1 MLKLKLAR
9 QTISK
14 NLQLYLPFLLANA
27 VLVGIN
33 YIFFSMTTNKSLE
46 KQNYGAGL
54 IQLMNI
60 GLVFTLT
67 ITFFF
72 MIYINGM
79 VSRHRNHELGL
90 YSILGMTRS
99 DLGRMIFFIDAIM
112 FAASSVL
119 GLMFGATFIK
129 FVGLGLKK
137 MLDMGYLNIPMFSP
151 VAAIICV
158 GYFAAVYFILL
169 LGDLWRL
176 RSVNPLDLW
185 KATNKREKEPRGSW
199 IFGIAGIVTLGA
211 GYVIAV
217 RINASINAV
226 NSFMLAVILVV
237 IGTYLVF
244 IAFSIIF
251 LKMLRKNKNFY
262 YKRNHFISVSGML
275 YRMKQ
280 NGASLASIC
289 LLLTTALVAI
299 VMTGT
304 LRLSQEA
311 TIKLYNPYDVVMTK
325 ETPIS
330 HADKMTIQS
339 KAKDHHVTVGKYVN
353 MTMTQPI
360 YGNFSGSTYSVSKA
374 FDKSAANQLFA
385 VPVADY
391 NRIQKQ
397 NVHLAKDEILMY
409 SSKGGYDKKRLT
421 IKGKTYKVRHLDGF
435 DFYFDY
441 QRTVF
446 KPIFVFAKN
455 KQVCEQISGKW
466 LYAMG
471 YDISGKKSDLKKY
484 TAGLENKFTT
494 VVKKKNSQD
503 PYPYMDSFSDRPSV
517 SEIFNHLFGGLLF
530 IGIFVSIVMLIATV
544 VVMYYKQV
552 SEGYADRDRF
562 KTMQQVGLSREET
575 KSAINSQVLTVF
587 MLPIIGAAVNVGF
600 AIPAIQ
606 KVLVLLSMYD
616 NLLLIKF
623 GIVSVAVTFLGY
635 VAVYK
640 LTANVYENIVNR

>member
-1 MLKLKLAR
+1 MLKLKLSR
-9 QTISK
+9 QIISK

-46 KQNYGAGL
+46 KQNYGSVL

-60 GLVFTLT
+60 GLVFTLA

-72 MIYINGM
+72 MIYINGI
-79 VSRHRNHELGL
+79 VSRRRNHELGL

-99 DLGRMIFFIDAIM
+99 DLGKMIFFIDAIM

-119 GLMFGATFIK
+119 GLVFGATFVK
-129 FVGLGLKK
+129 FVGLGLKQL
-137 MLDMGYLNIPMFSP
+137 LDMERLNVPMFSS
-151 VAAIICV
+151 VAAIICI

-185 KATNKREKEPRGSW
+185 KATNEREKEPRGSW
-199 IFGIAGIVTLGA
+199 IFGIAGVVALCT
-211 GYVIAV
+211 GYALAV
-217 RINASINAV
+217 RMKVSMDAV
-226 NSFMLAVILVV
+226 TSFMLAVVLVV

-262 YKRNHFISVSGML
+262 YKLNHFISVSGMI

-311 TIKLYNPYDVVMTK
+311 TLKLYNPYDVVMTK
-325 ETPIS
+325 KTPIS
-330 HADKMTIQS
+330 HSDKMIIQS
-339 KAKDHHVTVGKYVN
+339 KAKDNHVTVGKYVN
-353 MTMTQPI
+353 MMMTEPI
-360 YGNFSGSTYSVSKA
+360 YGNFSGSAYSVSKTV
-374 FDKSAANQLFA
+374 DMSTENQLFA

-409 SSKGGYDKKRLT
+409 SSKGGYDKNRLT
-421 IKGKTYKVRHLDGF
+421 IKGKTYKVRHIDSF

-441 QRTVF
+441 QRTIF
-446 KPIFVFAKN
+446 KPIFVFAKD
-455 KQVCEQISGKW
+455 KTVCEQISGKW

-484 TAGLENKFTT
+484 TAGLENKFMT
-494 VVKKKNSQD
+494 VVKKSQGT
-503 PYPYMDSFSDRPSV
+503 YMDSFADRPTI
-517 SEIFNHLFGGLLF
+517 SEISNQMYGGLLF

-616 NLLLIKF
+616 KLLIVKF
-623 GIVSVAVTFLGY
+623 GILSLAVTFLGY

-640 LTANVYENIVNR
+640 LTTNVYENIVNR

>member
-9 QTISK
+9 QTIGK

-46 KQNYGAGL
+46 KQNYGSGL

-60 GLVFTLT
+60 GLVFTLA

-72 MIYINGM
+72 MIYINGI
-79 VSRHRNHELGL
+79 VSRRRNHELGL

-99 DLGRMIFFIDAIM
+99 DLGKMIFFIDAIM
-112 FAASSVL
+112 FVASSVL
-119 GLMFGATFIK
+119 GLVFGATFVK

-137 MLDMGYLNIPMFSP
+137 LLDMGRFDIPVFSS
-151 VAAIICV
+151 VAAIICI

-185 KATNKREKEPRGSW
+185 KAANKREKEPRGSW
-199 IFGIAGIVTLGA
+199 IFGIVGVIALGS
-211 GYVIAV
+211 GYAIAV
-217 RINASINAV
+217 RMKASMDAV
-226 NSFMLAVILVV
+226 TSFMLAVILVV

-262 YKRNHFISVSGML
+262 YKRNHFISVSGMI

-299 VMTGT
+299 VTTGT

-311 TIKLYNPYDVVMTK
+311 TVRLYNPYDVVMTK
-325 ETPIS
+325 KTPIS

-339 KAKDHHVTVGKYVN
+339 KARDNHVTVGKYVN
-353 MTMTQPI
+353 MTMTGPI
-360 YGNFSGSTYSVSKA
+360 YGNFSGSAYSVSKTV
-374 FDKSAANQLFA
+374 DMSTENQLFA

-397 NVHLAKDEILMY
+397 NVHLAKDEILMC
-409 SSKGGYDKKRLT
+409 SSKGGYDKNRLT
-421 IKGKTYKVRHLDGF
+421 IKGKTYKVRHIDSF

-441 QRTVF
+441 QRTIF
-446 KPIFVFAKN
+446 KPIFVFAKD
-455 KQVCEQISGKW
+455 KTVCEQISGKW

-471 YDISGKKSDLKKY
+471 YDISGKKSDLKRY
-484 TAGLENKFTT
+484 AAGLGDKFTA
-494 VVKKKNSQD
+494 VVKKNSQE
-503 PYPYMDSFSDRPSV
+503 PYMDSFTDRPSV
-517 SEIFNHLFGGLLF
+517 SDLFNQLFGGLLF

-606 KVLVLLSMYD
+606 KMLVFLSMYD
-616 NLLLIKF
+616 KLLLVKF
-623 GIVSVAVTFLGY
+623 GIVSLAVTFLGY

-640 LTANVYENIVNR
+640 LTTNVYESIVNR

>member
-1 MLKLKLAR
+1 MLKLKLSR
-9 QTISK
+9 QIISK

-46 KQNYGAGL
+46 KQNYGSVL

-60 GLVFTLT
+60 GLVFTLA

-72 MIYINGM
+72 MIYINGI
-79 VSRHRNHELGL
+79 VSRRRNHELGL

-99 DLGRMIFFIDAIM
+99 DLGKMIFFIDAIM

-119 GLMFGATFIK
+119 GLVFGATFVK
-129 FVGLGLKK
+129 FVGLGLKQL
-137 MLDMGYLNIPMFSP
+137 LDMERLNVPMFSS
-151 VAAIICV
+151 VAAIICI

-185 KATNKREKEPRGSW
+185 KATNEREKEPRGSW
-199 IFGIAGIVTLGA
+199 IFGIAGVVALCT
-211 GYVIAV
+211 GYALAV
-217 RINASINAV
+217 RMKVSMDAV
-226 NSFMLAVILVV
+226 TSFMLAVVLVV

-262 YKRNHFISVSGML
+262 YKRNHFISVSGMI

-311 TIKLYNPYDVVMTK
+311 TLKLYNPYDVVMTK
-325 ETPIS
+325 KTPIS
-330 HADKMTIQS
+330 HSDKMMIQS
-339 KAKDHHVTVGKYVN
+339 KAKDNHVTVGKYVN
-353 MTMTQPI
+353 MMMTEPI
-360 YGNFSGSTYSVSKA
+360 YGNFSGSTYSVSKTV
-374 FDKSAANQLFA
+374 DMSTENQLFA

-409 SSKGGYDKKRLT
+409 SSKGGYDKNRLT
-421 IKGKTYKVRHLDGF
+421 IKGKTYKVRHIDSF

-441 QRTVF
+441 QRTIF
-446 KPIFVFAKN
+446 KPIFVFAKD
-455 KQVCEQISGKW
+455 KTVCEQISGKW

-484 TAGLENKFTT
+484 TAGLENKFMT
-494 VVKKKNSQD
+494 VVKKKNSQGT
-503 PYPYMDSFSDRPSV
+503 YMDSFADRPTI
-517 SEIFNHLFGGLLF
+517 SEISNQMYGGLLF

-606 KVLVLLSMYD
+606 KMLVLLAMYD
-616 NLLLIKF
+616 KLLIVKF
-623 GIVSVAVTFLGY
+623 GIVSLAVTFLGY

-640 LTANVYENIVNR
+640 LTTNVYENIVNR

>member
-1 MLKLKLAR
+1 MLKLKLSR

-46 KQNYGAGL
+46 KQNYGSVL

-60 GLVFTLT
+60 GLVFTLA

-72 MIYINGM
+72 MIYINGI
-79 VSRHRNHELGL
+79 VSRRRNHELGL

-99 DLGRMIFFIDAIM
+99 DLGKMIFFIDAIM
-112 FAASSVL
+112 FVASSVL
-119 GLMFGATFIK
+119 GLVFGATFVK

-137 MLDMGYLNIPMFSP
+137 LLDMGRFDIPVFSS

-185 KATNKREKEPRGSW
+185 KAANKREKEPRGSW
-199 IFGIAGIVTLGA
+199 IFGIVGVIALGS
-211 GYVIAV
+211 GYAIAV
-217 RINASINAV
+217 RMKASMDAV
-226 NSFMLAVILVV
+226 TSFMLAVILVV

-262 YKRNHFISVSGML
+262 YKRNHFISVSGMI

-299 VMTGT
+299 VTTGT

-311 TIKLYNPYDVVMTK
+311 TVRLYNPYDVVMTK
-325 ETPIS
+325 KTPIS

-339 KAKDHHVTVGKYVN
+339 KAKDNHVTVGKYVN
-353 MTMTQPI
+353 MTMTGPI
-360 YGNFSGSTYSVSKA
+360 YGNFSGSAYSVSKTV
-374 FDKSAANQLFA
+374 DMSTENQLFA

-397 NVHLAKDEILMY
+397 NVHLAKDEILMC
-409 SSKGGYDKKRLT
+409 SSKGGYDKNHLT
-421 IKGKTYKVRHLDGF
+421 IKGKTYKVRHIDSF

-441 QRTVF
+441 QRTIF
-446 KPIFVFAKN
+446 KPIFVFAKDR
-455 KQVCEQISGKW
+455 KVCEQISGKW

-471 YDISGKKSDLKKY
+471 YDISGKKSDLKRY
-484 TAGLENKFTT
+484 AAGLGDKFTT
-494 VVKKKNSQD
+494 VVKKNSQE
-503 PYPYMDSFSDRPSV
+503 PYMDSFTDRPSV
-517 SEIFNHLFGGLLF
+517 SDLFNQLFGGLLF

-606 KVLVLLSMYD
+606 KMLVLLSMYD
-616 NLLLIKF
+616 KLLLIKF
-623 GIVSVAVTFLGY
+623 GIVSLAVTFLGY

-640 LTANVYENIVNR
+640 LTTNVYENIVNR

>member
-1 MLKLKLAR
+1 MLKLKLSR

-46 KQNYGAGL
+46 KQNYGSVL

-60 GLVFTLT
+60 GLVFTLA

-72 MIYINGM
+72 MIYINGI
-79 VSRHRNHELGL
+79 VSRRRNHELGL

-99 DLGRMIFFIDAIM
+99 DLGKMIFFIDAIM
-112 FAASSVL
+112 FVASSVL
-119 GLMFGATFIK
+119 GLVFGATFVK

-137 MLDMGYLNIPMFSP
+137 LLDMGRFDIPVFSS

-185 KATNKREKEPRGSW
+185 KAANKREKEPRGSW
-199 IFGIAGIVTLGA
+199 IFGIVGVIALGS
-211 GYVIAV
+211 GYAIAV
-217 RINASINAV
+217 RMKASMDAV
-226 NSFMLAVILVV
+226 TSFMLAVILVV

-262 YKRNHFISVSGML
+262 YKRNHFISVSGMIH
-275 YRMKQ
+275 RMKQ

-299 VMTGT
+299 VTTGT

-311 TIKLYNPYDVVMTK
+311 TVRLYNPYDVVMTK
-325 ETPIS
+325 KTPIS

-339 KAKDHHVTVGKYVN
+339 KAKDNHVTVGKYVN
-353 MTMTQPI
+353 MTMTEPI
-360 YGNFSGSTYSVSKA
+360 YGNFSGSAYSVSKTV
-374 FDKSAANQLFA
+374 DMSTENQLFA

-409 SSKGGYDKKRLT
+409 SSKGGYDKNRLT
-421 IKGKTYKVRHLDGF
+421 IKGKTYKVRHIDSF

-441 QRTVF
+441 EWTIF
-446 KPIFVFAKN
+446 KPIFVFAKD
-455 KQVCEQISGKW
+455 KTVCEQISGKW

-471 YDISGKKSDLKKY
+471 YDISGKKSDLKRY
-484 TAGLENKFTT
+484 AAGLGDKFTA
-494 VVKKKNSQD
+494 VVNKNSQE
-503 PYPYMDSFSDRPSV
+503 PYMDSFTDRPSV
-517 SEIFNHLFGGLLF
+517 SDLFNQLFGGLLF
-530 IGIFVSIVMLIATV
+530 IGIFVSIVMLIATI

-606 KVLVLLSMYD
+606 KMLVLLSMYD
-616 NLLLIKF
+616 KLLLVKF
-623 GIVSVAVTFLGY
+623 GIVSLAVTFLGY

-640 LTANVYENIVNR
+640 LTTNVYESIVNR

>member
-1 MLKLKLAR
+1 MLKLKLSR

-46 KQNYGAGL
+46 KQNYGSVL

-60 GLVFTLT
+60 GLVFTLA

-72 MIYINGM
+72 MIYINGI
-79 VSRHRNHELGL
+79 VSRRRNHELGL

-99 DLGRMIFFIDAIM
+99 DLGKMIFFIDAIM
-112 FAASSVL
+112 FVASSVL
-119 GLMFGATFIK
+119 GLVFGATFVK
-129 FVGLGLKK
+129 FVGLGLKQL
-137 MLDMGYLNIPMFSP
+137 LDMERLNVPMFSS
-151 VAAIICV
+151 VAAVICI

-185 KATNKREKEPRGSW
+185 KATNEREKEPRGSW
-199 IFGIAGIVTLGA
+199 IFGIAGFVALCT
-211 GYVIAV
+211 GYALAV
-217 RINASINAV
+217 RMKVSMDAV
-226 NSFMLAVILVV
+226 TSFMLAVVLVV

-262 YKRNHFISVSGML
+262 YKRNHFISVSGMI

-299 VMTGT
+299 VTTGT

-311 TIKLYNPYDVVMTK
+311 TVRLYNPYDVVMTK
-325 ETPIS
+325 KTPIS

-339 KAKDHHVTVGKYVN
+339 KAKDNHVTVGKYVN
-353 MTMTQPI
+353 MTMTEPI
-360 YGNFSGSTYSVSKA
+360 YGNFSGSAYSVSKTV
-374 FDKSAANQLFA
+374 DMSTENQLFA

-397 NVHLAKDEILMY
+397 NVHLAKDEILMC
-409 SSKGGYDKKRLT
+409 SSKGGYDKNRLT
-421 IKGKTYKVRHLDGF
+421 IKGKTYKVRHIDSF

-441 QRTVF
+441 QRTIF
-446 KPIFVFAKN
+446 KPIFVFAKDR
-455 KQVCEQISGKW
+455 KVCEQISGKW

-471 YDISGKKSDLKKY
+471 YDIFGKKSDLKRY
-484 TAGLENKFTT
+484 AAGLGDKFTA
-494 VVKKKNSQD
+494 VVKKNSQE
-503 PYPYMDSFSDRPSV
+503 PYMDSFTDRPSV
-517 SEIFNHLFGGLLF
+517 SDLFNQLFGGLLF
-530 IGIFVSIVMLIATV
+530 IGIFVSIIMLIATV

-600 AIPAIQ
+600 AIPAIR
-606 KVLVLLSMYD
+606 KMLVLLSMYD
-616 NLLLIKF
+616 KLLLVKF
-623 GIVSVAVTFLGY
+623 GIVSLAVTFLGY

-640 LTANVYENIVNR
+640 LTTNVYENIVNR

>member
-1 MLKLKLAR
+1 MLKLKLSR

-14 NLQLYLPFLLANA
+14 NLYLYLPFLLANA

-46 KQNYGAGL
+46 KQNYGSVL

-60 GLVFTLT
+60 GLVFTLA

-72 MIYINGM
+72 MIYINGI
-79 VSRHRNHELGL
+79 VSRRRNHELGL

-99 DLGRMIFFIDAIM
+99 DLGKMIFFIDAIM
-112 FAASSVL
+112 FVASSVL
-119 GLMFGATFIK
+119 GLVFGATFVK

-137 MLDMGYLNIPMFSP
+137 LLDMGRFDIPVFSS

-185 KATNKREKEPRGSW
+185 KAANKREKEPRGSW
-199 IFGIAGIVTLGA
+199 IFGIVGVIALGS
-211 GYVIAV
+211 GYAIAV
-217 RINASINAV
+217 RMKASMDAV
-226 NSFMLAVILVV
+226 TSFMLAVILVV

-262 YKRNHFISVSGML
+262 YKRNHFISVSGMI

-299 VMTGT
+299 VTTGT

-311 TIKLYNPYDVVMTK
+311 TVRLYNPYDVVMTK
-325 ETPIS
+325 KTPIS

-339 KAKDHHVTVGKYVN
+339 KAKDNHVTVGKYVN
-353 MTMTQPI
+353 MTMTGPI
-360 YGNFSGSTYSVSKA
+360 YGNFSGSAYSVSKTV
-374 FDKSAANQLFA
+374 DMSTENQLFA

-397 NVHLAKDEILMY
+397 NVHLAKDEILMC
-409 SSKGGYDKKRLT
+409 SSKGGYDKNRLT
-421 IKGKTYKVRHLDGF
+421 IKGKTYKVRHIDSF
-435 DFYFDY
+435 DFYFNY
-441 QRTVF
+441 QRTIF
-446 KPIFVFAKN
+446 KPIFVFAKDR
-455 KQVCEQISGKW
+455 KVCEQISGKW

-471 YDISGKKSDLKKY
+471 YDISGKKSDLKRY
-484 TAGLENKFTT
+484 AAGLGDKFTA
-494 VVKKKNSQD
+494 VVKKNSQE
-503 PYPYMDSFSDRPSV
+503 PYMDSFTDRPSV
-517 SEIFNHLFGGLLF
+517 SDLFNQLFGGLLF

-606 KVLVLLSMYD
+606 KMLVFLSMYD
-616 NLLLIKF
+616 KLLLVKF
-623 GIVSVAVTFLGY
+623 GIVSLAVTFLGY

-640 LTANVYENIVNR
+640 LTTNVYESIVNR

>member
-1 MLKLKLAR
+1 M
-9 QTISK
+9 
-14 NLQLYLPFLLANA
+14 PFLLANA

-46 KQNYGAGL
+46 KQNYGSVL

-60 GLVFTLT
+60 GLVFTLA

-72 MIYINGM
+72 MIYINGI
-79 VSRHRNHELGL
+79 VSRRRNHELGL

-99 DLGRMIFFIDAIM
+99 DLGKMIFFIDAIM
-112 FAASSVL
+112 FVASSVL
-119 GLMFGATFIK
+119 GLVFGATFVK

-137 MLDMGYLNIPMFSP
+137 LLDMGRFDIPVFSS

-185 KATNKREKEPRGSW
+185 KAANKREKEPRGSW
-199 IFGIAGIVTLGA
+199 IFGIVGVIALGS
-211 GYVIAV
+211 GYAIAV
-217 RINASINAV
+217 RMKASMDAV
-226 NSFMLAVILVV
+226 TSFMLAVILVV

-262 YKRNHFISVSGML
+262 YKRNHFISVSGMI

-299 VMTGT
+299 VTTGT

-311 TIKLYNPYDVVMTK
+311 TVRLYNPYDVVMTK
-325 ETPIS
+325 KTPIS

-339 KAKDHHVTVGKYVN
+339 KAKDNHVTVGKYVN
-353 MTMTQPI
+353 MTMTEPI
-360 YGNFSGSTYSVSKA
+360 YGNFSGSAYSVSKTV
-374 FDKSAANQLFA
+374 DMSTENQLFA

-409 SSKGGYDKKRLT
+409 SSKGGYDKNRLT
-421 IKGKTYKVRHLDGF
+421 IKGKTYKVRHIDSF

-441 QRTVF
+441 ERTIF
-446 KPIFVFAKN
+446 KPIFVFAKD
-455 KQVCEQISGKW
+455 KTVCEQISGKW

-471 YDISGKKSDLKKY
+471 YDISGKKSDLKRY
-484 TAGLENKFTT
+484 AAGLGDKFTA
-494 VVKKKNSQD
+494 VVNKNSQE
-503 PYPYMDSFSDRPSV
+503 PYMDSFTDRPSV
-517 SEIFNHLFGGLLF
+517 SDLFNQLFGGLLF

-606 KVLVLLSMYD
+606 KMLVLLSMYD
-616 NLLLIKF
+616 KLLLVKF
-623 GIVSVAVTFLGY
+623 GIVSLAVTFLGY

-640 LTANVYENIVNR
+640 LTTNVYESIVNR

>member
-1 MLKLKLAR
+1 MLKLKLSR
-9 QTISK
+9 QIISK

-46 KQNYGAGL
+46 KQNYGSVL

-60 GLVFTLT
+60 GLVFTLA

-72 MIYINGM
+72 MIYINGI
-79 VSRHRNHELGL
+79 VSRRRNHELGL

-99 DLGRMIFFIDAIM
+99 DLGKMIFFIDAIM

-119 GLMFGATFIK
+119 GLVFGATFVK

-137 MLDMGYLNIPMFSP
+137 LLDMGRFDIPVFSS

-185 KATNKREKEPRGSW
+185 KAANKREKEPRGSW
-199 IFGIAGIVTLGA
+199 IFGIAGVVALCT
-211 GYVIAV
+211 GYALAV
-217 RINASINAV
+217 RMKVSMDAV
-226 NSFMLAVILVV
+226 TSFMLAVVLVV

-262 YKRNHFISVSGML
+262 YKRNHFISVSGMI

-299 VMTGT
+299 VTTGT

-311 TIKLYNPYDVVMTK
+311 TLKLYNPYDVVMTK
-325 ETPIS
+325 KTPIS
-330 HADKMTIQS
+330 HSDKMMIQS
-339 KAKDHHVTVGKYVN
+339 KAKDNHVTVGKYVN
-353 MTMTQPI
+353 MMMTEPI
-360 YGNFSGSTYSVSKA
+360 YGNFSGSTYSVSKTV
-374 FDKSAANQLFA
+374 DMSTENQLFA

-409 SSKGGYDKKRLT
+409 SSKGGYDKNRLT
-421 IKGKTYKVRHLDGF
+421 IKGKTYKVRHIDSF

-441 QRTVF
+441 QRTIF
-446 KPIFVFAKN
+446 KPIFVFAKD
-455 KQVCEQISGKW
+455 KTVCEQISGKW

-484 TAGLENKFTT
+484 TAGLENKFMT
-494 VVKKKNSQD
+494 VVKKKNSQGT
-503 PYPYMDSFSDRPSV
+503 YMDSFADRPTI
-517 SEIFNHLFGGLLF
+517 SEISNQMYGGLLF

-616 NLLLIKF
+616 KLLIVKF
-623 GIVSVAVTFLGY
+623 GIISLAVTFLGY

-640 LTANVYENIVNR
+640 LTTNVYENIVNR

>member
-46 KQNYGAGL
+46 KQNYGSGL

-60 GLVFTLT
+60 GLVFTLA

-72 MIYINGM
+72 MIYINGI
-79 VSRHRNHELGL
+79 VSRRRNHELGL

-99 DLGRMIFFIDAIM
+99 DLGKMIFFIDAIM
-112 FAASSVL
+112 FVASSVL
-119 GLMFGATFIK
+119 GLVFGATFVK

-137 MLDMGYLNIPMFSP
+137 LLDMGRFDIPVFSS

-185 KATNKREKEPRGSW
+185 KAANKREKEPRGSW
-199 IFGIAGIVTLGA
+199 IFGIVGVIALGS
-211 GYVIAV
+211 GYAIAV
-217 RINASINAV
+217 RMKASMDAV
-226 NSFMLAVILVV
+226 TSFMLAVILVV

-262 YKRNHFISVSGML
+262 YKRNHFISVSGMI

-299 VMTGT
+299 VTTGT

-311 TIKLYNPYDVVMTK
+311 TVRLYNPYDVVMTK
-325 ETPIS
+325 KTPIS

-339 KAKDHHVTVGKYVN
+339 KARDNHVTVGKYVN
-353 MTMTQPI
+353 MTMTGPI
-360 YGNFSGSTYSVSKA
+360 YGNFSGSAYSVSKTV
-374 FDKSAANQLFA
+374 DMSIENQLFA

-397 NVHLAKDEILMY
+397 NVHLAKDEILMC
-409 SSKGGYDKKRLT
+409 SSKGGYDKNRLT
-421 IKGKTYKVRHLDGF
+421 IKGKTYKVRHIDSF

-441 QRTVF
+441 ERTIF
-446 KPIFVFAKN
+446 KPIFVFAKD
-455 KQVCEQISGKW
+455 KTVCEQISGKW

-471 YDISGKKSDLKKY
+471 YDISGKKSDLKRY
-484 TAGLENKFTT
+484 AAGLGDKFTA
-494 VVKKKNSQD
+494 VVKKNSQE
-503 PYPYMDSFSDRPSV
+503 PYMDSFTDRPSV
-517 SEIFNHLFGGLLF
+517 SDLFNQLFGGLLF

-552 SEGYADRDRF
+552 SEGYADRERF

-606 KVLVLLSMYD
+606 KMLVFLSMYD
-616 NLLLIKF
+616 KFLLVKF

-640 LTANVYENIVNR
+640 LTTNVYESIVNR

>member
-1 MLKLKLAR
+1 MLKLKLSR

-46 KQNYGAGL
+46 KQNYGSVL

-60 GLVFTLT
+60 GFVFTLA

-72 MIYINGM
+72 MIYINSI
-79 VSRHRNHELGL
+79 VSRRRNHELGL

-99 DLGRMIFFIDAIM
+99 DLGKMIFFIDAIM

-119 GLMFGATFIK
+119 GLVFGATFVK
-129 FVGLGLKK
+129 FVGLGLKQL
-137 MLDMGYLNIPMFSP
+137 LDMERFDIPVFSS

-185 KATNKREKEPRGSW
+185 KAANKREKEPRGSW
-199 IFGIAGIVTLGA
+199 IFGIVGVIALGS
-211 GYVIAV
+211 GYAIAV
-217 RINASINAV
+217 RMKASMDAV
-226 NSFMLAVILVV
+226 TSFMLAVILVV

-262 YKRNHFISVSGML
+262 YKRNHFISVSGMI

-299 VMTGT
+299 VTTGT

-311 TIKLYNPYDVVMTK
+311 TVRLYNPYDVVMTK
-325 ETPIS
+325 KTPIS

-339 KAKDHHVTVGKYVN
+339 KAKDNHVTVGKYVN
-353 MTMTQPI
+353 MMMTGPI
-360 YGNFSGSTYSVSKA
+360 YGNFSGSAYSVSKTV
-374 FDKSAANQLFA
+374 DMSTENQLFA

-397 NVHLAKDEILMY
+397 NVHLAKDEILMC
-409 SSKGGYDKKRLT
+409 SSKGGYDKNRLT
-421 IKGKTYKVRHLDGF
+421 IKGKTYKVRHIDSF

-441 QRTVF
+441 QRTIF
-446 KPIFVFAKN
+446 KPIFVFAKDR
-455 KQVCEQISGKW
+455 KVCEQISGKW

-471 YDISGKKSDLKKY
+471 YDISGKKSDLKSY
-484 TAGLENKFTT
+484 AAGLGDKFTA
-494 VVKKKNSQD
+494 VVKKNSQE
-503 PYPYMDSFSDRPSV
+503 PYMDSFTDRPSV
-517 SEIFNHLFGGLLF
+517 SDLFNQLFGGLLF

-606 KVLVLLSMYD
+606 KMLVLLSMYD
-616 NLLLIKF
+616 KLLLVKF
-623 GIVSVAVTFLGY
+623 GIVSLAVTFLGY

-640 LTANVYENIVNR
+640 LTTNVYENIVNR

>member
-9 QTISK
+9 QTIGK

-46 KQNYGAGL
+46 KQNYGSSL

-60 GLVFTLT
+60 GLVFTLA

-72 MIYINGM
+72 MIYINGI
-79 VSRHRNHELGL
+79 VSRRRNHELGL

-99 DLGRMIFFIDAIM
+99 DLGKMIFFIDAIM
-112 FAASSVL
+112 FVASSVL
-119 GLMFGATFIK
+119 GLVFGATFVK

-137 MLDMGYLNIPMFSP
+137 LLDMGRFDIPVFSS

-185 KATNKREKEPRGSW
+185 KAANKREKEPRGSW
-199 IFGIAGIVTLGA
+199 IFGIVGVIALGS
-211 GYVIAV
+211 GYAIAV
-217 RINASINAV
+217 RMKASMDAV
-226 NSFMLAVILVV
+226 TSFMLAVILVV

-262 YKRNHFISVSGML
+262 YKRNHFISVSGMI

-299 VMTGT
+299 VTTGT

-311 TIKLYNPYDVVMTK
+311 TVRLYNPYDVVMTK
-325 ETPIS
+325 KTPIS

-339 KAKDHHVTVGKYVN
+339 KAKDNHVTVGKYVN
-353 MTMTQPI
+353 MTMTEPI
-360 YGNFSGSTYSVSKA
+360 YGNFSGSAYSVSKTV
-374 FDKSAANQLFA
+374 DMSTENQLFA

-397 NVHLAKDEILMY
+397 NVHLAKDEILMC
-409 SSKGGYDKKRLT
+409 SSKGGYDKNRLT
-421 IKGKTYKVRHLDGF
+421 IKGKTYKVRHIDSF

-441 QRTVF
+441 QRTIF
-446 KPIFVFAKN
+446 KPIFVFAKD
-455 KQVCEQISGKW
+455 KTVCEQISGKW

-471 YDISGKKSDLKKY
+471 YDISGKKSDLKRY
-484 TAGLENKFTT
+484 AAGLGDKFTA
-494 VVKKKNSQD
+494 VVKKNSQE
-503 PYPYMDSFSDRPSV
+503 PYMDSFTDRPSV
-517 SEIFNHLFGGLLF
+517 SDLFNQLFGGLLF

-552 SEGYADRDRF
+552 SEGYADRERF

-606 KVLVLLSMYD
+606 KMLVLLSMYD
-616 NLLLIKF
+616 KLLLVKF
-623 GIVSVAVTFLGY
+623 GIVSLAVTFLGY

-640 LTANVYENIVNR
+640 LTTNVYENIVNR

>member
-1 MLKLKLAR
+1 MLKLKLSR
-9 QTISK
+9 QIISK

-46 KQNYGAGL
+46 KQNYGSVL

-60 GLVFTLT
+60 GLVFTLA

-72 MIYINGM
+72 MIYINGI
-79 VSRHRNHELGL
+79 VSRRRNHELGL

-99 DLGRMIFFIDAIM
+99 DLGKMIFFIDAIM

-119 GLMFGATFIK
+119 GLVFGATFVK
-129 FVGLGLKK
+129 FVGLGLKQL
-137 MLDMGYLNIPMFSP
+137 LDMERLNVPMFSS
-151 VAAIICV
+151 VAAVICI

-185 KATNKREKEPRGSW
+185 KATNEREKEPRGSW
-199 IFGIAGIVTLGA
+199 IFGIAGVVALCT
-211 GYVIAV
+211 GYALAV
-217 RINASINAV
+217 RMKVSMDAV
-226 NSFMLAVILVV
+226 TSFMLAVVLVV

-262 YKRNHFISVSGML
+262 YKRNHFISVSGMI

-311 TIKLYNPYDVVMTK
+311 TLKLYNPYDVVMTK
-325 ETPIS
+325 KTPIS
-330 HADKMTIQS
+330 HSDKMMIQS
-339 KAKDHHVTVGKYVN
+339 KAKDNHVTVGKYVN
-353 MTMTQPI
+353 MMMTEPI
-360 YGNFSGSTYSVSKA
+360 YGNFSGSTYSVSKTV
-374 FDKSAANQLFA
+374 DMSTENQLFA

-409 SSKGGYDKKRLT
+409 SSKGGYDKNRLT
-421 IKGKTYKVRHLDGF
+421 VKGKTYKVRHIDSF

-441 QRTVF
+441 QRTIF
-446 KPIFVFAKN
+446 KPIFVFAKD
-455 KQVCEQISGKW
+455 KTVCEQISGKW

-484 TAGLENKFTT
+484 TAGLENKFMT
-494 VVKKKNSQD
+494 VVKKKNSQGT
-503 PYPYMDSFSDRPSV
+503 YMDSFADRPTI
-517 SEIFNHLFGGLLF
+517 SEIFNQMYGGLLF

-616 NLLLIKF
+616 KLLIVKF
-623 GIVSVAVTFLGY
+623 GIVSLAVTFLGY

-640 LTANVYENIVNR
+640 LTTNVYENIVNR

>member
-46 KQNYGAGL
+46 KQNYGSGL

-60 GLVFTLT
+60 GLVFTLA

-72 MIYINGM
+72 MIYINGI
-79 VSRHRNHELGL
+79 VSRRRNHELGL

-99 DLGRMIFFIDAIM
+99 DLGKMIFFIDAIM
-112 FAASSVL
+112 FGASSVL
-119 GLMFGATFIK
+119 GLVFGATFVK

-137 MLDMGYLNIPMFSP
+137 LLDMERLNVPMFSS
-151 VAAIICV
+151 VAAIICI

-185 KATNKREKEPRGSW
+185 KATNEREKEPRGSW
-199 IFGIAGIVTLGA
+199 IFGIAGVVALCT
-211 GYVIAV
+211 GYALAV
-217 RINASINAV
+217 RMKVSMDAV
-226 NSFMLAVILVV
+226 TSFMLAVVLVV

-262 YKRNHFISVSGML
+262 YRRNHFISVSGMI

-299 VMTGT
+299 VTTGT

-311 TIKLYNPYDVVMTK
+311 TLKLYNPYDVVMTK
-325 ETPIS
+325 KTPIS
-330 HADKMTIQS
+330 HSDKMMIQS
-339 KAKDHHVTVGKYVN
+339 KAKDNHVTVGKYVN
-353 MTMTQPI
+353 MMMTEPI
-360 YGNFSGSTYSVSKA
+360 YGNFSGSTYSVSKTV
-374 FDKSAANQLFA
+374 DMSTENQLFA

-409 SSKGGYDKKRLT
+409 SSKGGYDKNRLT
-421 IKGKTYKVRHLDGF
+421 IKGKTYKVRHIDSF

-441 QRTVF
+441 QRTIF
-446 KPIFVFAKN
+446 KPIFVFAKD
-455 KQVCEQISGKW
+455 KTVCEQISGKW

-484 TAGLENKFTT
+484 TAGLENKFMT
-494 VVKKKNSQD
+494 VVKKKNSQGT
-503 PYPYMDSFSDRPSV
+503 YMDSFADRPTI
-517 SEIFNHLFGGLLF
+517 SEMFNQLFGGLLF

-587 MLPIIGAAVNVGF
+587 MLPIIGAAINVGF

-616 NLLLIKF
+616 KLLIVKF
-623 GIVSVAVTFLGY
+623 GIVSLAVTFLGY

-640 LTANVYENIVNR
+640 LTTNVYENIVNR

>member
-1 MLKLKLAR
+1 MLKLKLSR
-9 QTISK
+9 QIISK

-46 KQNYGAGL
+46 KQNYGSVL

-60 GLVFTLT
+60 GLVFTLA

-72 MIYINGM
+72 MIYINGI
-79 VSRHRNHELGL
+79 VSRRRNHELGL

-99 DLGRMIFFIDAIM
+99 DLGKMIFFIDAIM

-119 GLMFGATFIK
+119 GLVFGATFVK
-129 FVGLGLKK
+129 FVGLGLKQL
-137 MLDMGYLNIPMFSP
+137 LDMERLNVPMFSS
-151 VAAIICV
+151 VAAIICI

-185 KATNKREKEPRGSW
+185 KATNEREKEPRGSW
-199 IFGIAGIVTLGA
+199 IFGIAGVVALCT
-211 GYVIAV
+211 GYALAV
-217 RINASINAV
+217 RMKASMDAV
-226 NSFMLAVILVV
+226 TSFMLAVVLVV

-262 YKRNHFISVSGML
+262 YKRNHFISVSGMI

-299 VMTGT
+299 VTTGT

-311 TIKLYNPYDVVMTK
+311 TLKLYNPYDVVMTK
-325 ETPIS
+325 KTPIS
-330 HADKMTIQS
+330 HSDKMMIQS
-339 KAKDHHVTVGKYVN
+339 KAKDNHVTVGKYVN
-353 MTMTQPI
+353 MMMTEPI
-360 YGNFSGSTYSVSKA
+360 YGNFSGSTYSVSKTV
-374 FDKSAANQLFA
+374 DMSTENQLFA

-409 SSKGGYDKKRLT
+409 SSKGGYDKNRLT
-421 IKGKTYKVRHLDGF
+421 IKGKTYKVRHIDSF

-441 QRTVF
+441 QRTIF
-446 KPIFVFAKN
+446 KPIFVFAKD
-455 KQVCEQISGKW
+455 KTVCEQISGKW

-484 TAGLENKFTT
+484 TAGLENKFMT
-494 VVKKKNSQD
+494 VVKKKNSQGT
-503 PYPYMDSFSDRPSV
+503 YMDSFADRPTI
-517 SEIFNHLFGGLLF
+517 SEISNQMYGGLLF

-587 MLPIIGAAVNVGF
+587 MLPIIGAAVNFGF

-616 NLLLIKF
+616 KLLIVKF
-623 GIVSVAVTFLGY
+623 GIVSLAVTFLGY

-640 LTANVYENIVNR
+640 LTTNVYENIVNR

>member
-1 MLKLKLAR
+1 MLKLKLSR

-46 KQNYGAGL
+46 KQNYGSVL

-60 GLVFTLT
+60 GLVFTLA

-72 MIYINGM
+72 MIYINGI
-79 VSRHRNHELGL
+79 VSRRRNHELGL

-99 DLGRMIFFIDAIM
+99 DLGKMIFFIDAIM
-112 FAASSVL
+112 FVASSVL
-119 GLMFGATFIK
+119 GLVFGATFVK

-137 MLDMGYLNIPMFSP
+137 LLDMGRFDIPVFSS
-151 VAAIICV
+151 VAAVICI

-185 KATNKREKEPRGSW
+185 KAANKREEEPRGSW
-199 IFGIAGIVTLGA
+199 IFGIVGVIALGS
-211 GYVIAV
+211 GYAIAV
-217 RINASINAV
+217 RMKASMDAV
-226 NSFMLAVILVV
+226 TSFMLAVILVV

-262 YKRNHFISVSGML
+262 YKRNHFISVSGMI

-299 VMTGT
+299 VTTGT

-311 TIKLYNPYDVVMTK
+311 TVRLYNPYDVVMTK
-325 ETPIS
+325 KTPIS

-339 KAKDHHVTVGKYVN
+339 KAKDNHVTVGKYVN
-353 MTMTQPI
+353 MTMTEPI
-360 YGNFSGSTYSVSKA
+360 YGNFSGSAYSVSKTV
-374 FDKSAANQLFA
+374 DMSTENQLFA

-397 NVHLAKDEILMY
+397 NVHLAKDEILMC
-409 SSKGGYDKKRLT
+409 SSKGGYDKNRLT
-421 IKGKTYKVRHLDGF
+421 IKGKTYKVRHIDSF

-441 QRTVF
+441 QRTIF
-446 KPIFVFAKN
+446 KPIFVFAKDR
-455 KQVCEQISGKW
+455 KVCEQISGKW

-471 YDISGKKSDLKKY
+471 YDIYGKKSDLKRY
-484 TAGLENKFTT
+484 AAGLGDKFTA
-494 VVKKKNSQD
+494 VVKKNSQE
-503 PYPYMDSFSDRPSV
+503 PYMDSFTDRPSV
-517 SEIFNHLFGGLLF
+517 SDLFNQLFGGLLF

-606 KVLVLLSMYD
+606 KMLVLLSMYD
-616 NLLLIKF
+616 KLLLVKF
-623 GIVSVAVTFLGY
+623 GIVSLAVTFLGY

-640 LTANVYENIVNR
+640 LTTNVYENIVNR

>member
-1 MLKLKLAR
+1 MLKLKLSR

-46 KQNYGAGL
+46 KQNYGPVL

-60 GLVFTLT
+60 GLVFTLA

-72 MIYINGM
+72 MIYINSI
-79 VSRHRNHELGL
+79 VSRRRNHELGL

-99 DLGRMIFFIDAIM
+99 DLGKMIFFIDAIM
-112 FAASSVL
+112 FVASSVL
-119 GLMFGATFIK
+119 GLVFGATFVK

-137 MLDMGYLNIPMFSP
+137 LLDMGRFDIPVFSS

-199 IFGIAGIVTLGA
+199 IFGIVGVIALGS
-211 GYVIAV
+211 GYAIAV
-217 RINASINAV
+217 RMKASMDAV
-226 NSFMLAVILVV
+226 TSFMLAVILVV

-262 YKRNHFISVSGML
+262 YKRNHFISVSGMI

-299 VMTGT
+299 VTTGT

-311 TIKLYNPYDVVMTK
+311 TVRLYNPYDVVMTK
-325 ETPIS
+325 KTPIS

-339 KAKDHHVTVGKYVN
+339 KARDNHVTVGKYVN
-353 MTMTQPI
+353 MTMTEPI
-360 YGNFSGSTYSVSKA
+360 YGNFSGSAYSVSKTV
-374 FDKSAANQLFA
+374 DMSTENQLFA

-397 NVHLAKDEILMY
+397 NVHLAKDEILMC
-409 SSKGGYDKKRLT
+409 SSKGGYDKNRLT
-421 IKGKTYKVRHLDGF
+421 IKGKTYKVRHIDSF

-441 QRTVF
+441 QQTIF
-446 KPIFVFAKN
+446 KPIFVFAKDR
-455 KQVCEQISGKW
+455 KVCEQISGKW

-471 YDISGKKSDLKKY
+471 YDISGKKSDLKRY
-484 TAGLENKFTT
+484 AAGLGGKFTA
-494 VVKKKNSQD
+494 VVKKNSQE
-503 PYPYMDSFSDRPSV
+503 PYMDSFTDRPSV
-517 SEIFNHLFGGLLF
+517 SDLFNQLFGGLLF

-606 KVLVLLSMYD
+606 KMLVLLSMYD
-616 NLLLIKF
+616 KLLLVKF
-623 GIVSVAVTFLGY
+623 GIVSLAVTFLGY

-640 LTANVYENIVNR
+640 LTTNVYENIVNR

>member
-1 MLKLKLAR
+1 MLKLKLSR
-9 QTISK
+9 QIISK

-46 KQNYGAGL
+46 KQNYGSVL

-60 GLVFTLT
+60 GLVFTLA

-72 MIYINGM
+72 MIYINGI
-79 VSRHRNHELGL
+79 VSRRRNHELGL

-99 DLGRMIFFIDAIM
+99 DLGKMIFFIDAIM

-119 GLMFGATFIK
+119 GLVFGATFVK
-129 FVGLGLKK
+129 FVGLGLKQL
-137 MLDMGYLNIPMFSP
+137 LDMERLNVPMFSS
-151 VAAIICV
+151 VAAIICI

-185 KATNKREKEPRGSW
+185 KATNEREKEPRGSW
-199 IFGIAGIVTLGA
+199 IFGIAGVVALCT
-211 GYVIAV
+211 GYALAV
-217 RINASINAV
+217 RMKVSMDAV
-226 NSFMLAVILVV
+226 TSFMLAVVLVV

-262 YKRNHFISVSGML
+262 YRRNHFISVSGMI

-311 TIKLYNPYDVVMTK
+311 TLKLYNPYDVVMTK
-325 ETPIS
+325 KTPIS
-330 HADKMTIQS
+330 HSDKMMIQS
-339 KAKDHHVTVGKYVN
+339 KAKDNHVTVGKYVN
-353 MTMTQPI
+353 MMMTEPI
-360 YGNFSGSTYSVSKA
+360 YGNFSGSTYSVSKTV
-374 FDKSAANQLFA
+374 DMSTENQLFA

-409 SSKGGYDKKRLT
+409 SSKGGYDKNRLT
-421 IKGKTYKVRHLDGF
+421 IKGKTYKVRHIDSF

-441 QRTVF
+441 QRTIF
-446 KPIFVFAKN
+446 KPIFVFAKD
-455 KQVCEQISGKW
+455 KTVCEQISGKW

-484 TAGLENKFTT
+484 TAGLENKFMT
-494 VVKKKNSQD
+494 VVKKKNRQGT
-503 PYPYMDSFSDRPSV
+503 YMDSFADRPTI
-517 SEIFNHLFGGLLF
+517 SEISNQMYGGLLF

-616 NLLLIKF
+616 KLLIVKF
-623 GIVSVAVTFLGY
+623 GIISLAVTFLGY

-640 LTANVYENIVNR
+640 LTTNVYENIVNR

>member
-1 MLKLKLAR
+1 MLKLKLSR

-46 KQNYGAGL
+46 KQNYGSVL

-60 GLVFTLT
+60 GLVFTLA

-72 MIYINGM
+72 MIYINGI
-79 VSRHRNHELGL
+79 VSRRRNHELGL

-99 DLGRMIFFIDAIM
+99 DLGKMIFFIDAIM
-112 FAASSVL
+112 FVASSVL
-119 GLMFGATFIK
+119 GLVFGATFVK

-137 MLDMGYLNIPMFSP
+137 LLDMGRFDIPVFSS

-185 KATNKREKEPRGSW
+185 KAANKREKEPRGSW
-199 IFGIAGIVTLGA
+199 IFGIVGVIALGS
-211 GYVIAV
+211 GYAIAV
-217 RINASINAV
+217 RMKASMDAV
-226 NSFMLAVILVV
+226 TSFMLAVILVV

-262 YKRNHFISVSGML
+262 YKRNHFISVSGMI

-299 VMTGT
+299 VTTGT

-311 TIKLYNPYDVVMTK
+311 TVRLYNPYDVVMTK
-325 ETPIS
+325 KTPIS

-339 KAKDHHVTVGKYVN
+339 KAKDNHVTVGKYVN
-353 MTMTQPI
+353 MTMTEPI
-360 YGNFSGSTYSVSKA
+360 YGNFSGSAYSVSKTV
-374 FDKSAANQLFA
+374 DMSTENHLFA

-397 NVHLAKDEILMY
+397 NVHLAKDEILMC
-409 SSKGGYDKKRLT
+409 SSKGGYDKNRLT
-421 IKGKTYKVRHLDGF
+421 IKGKTYKVRHIDSF

-441 QRTVF
+441 QRTIF
-446 KPIFVFAKN
+446 KPIFVFAKDR
-455 KQVCEQISGKW
+455 KVCEQISGKW

-471 YDISGKKSDLKKY
+471 YDISGKKSDLKRY
-484 TAGLENKFTT
+484 AAGLGDKFTA
-494 VVKKKNSQD
+494 VVKKNSQE
-503 PYPYMDSFSDRPSV
+503 PYMDSFTDRPSV
-517 SEIFNHLFGGLLF
+517 SDLFNQLFGGLLF

-552 SEGYADRDRF
+552 SEGYADRERF

-606 KVLVLLSMYD
+606 KMLVLLSMYD
-616 NLLLIKF
+616 KLLLVKF
-623 GIVSVAVTFLGY
+623 GIVSLAVTFLGY

-640 LTANVYENIVNR
+640 LTTNVYENIVNR

>member
-9 QTISK
+9 QTIGK

-46 KQNYGAGL
+46 KQNYGSGL

-60 GLVFTLT
+60 GLVFTLA

-72 MIYINGM
+72 MIYINGI
-79 VSRHRNHELGL
+79 VSRRRNHELGL

-99 DLGRMIFFIDAIM
+99 DLGKMIFFIDAIM

-119 GLMFGATFIK
+119 GLVFGATFVK

-137 MLDMGYLNIPMFSP
+137 LLDMGRFDIPVFSS
-151 VAAIICV
+151 VAAIICI

-176 RSVNPLDLW
+176 RSINPLDLW
-185 KATNKREKEPRGSW
+185 KAANKREKEPRGSW
-199 IFGIAGIVTLGA
+199 IFGIVGVIALGS
-211 GYVIAV
+211 GYAIAV
-217 RINASINAV
+217 RMKASMDAV
-226 NSFMLAVILVV
+226 TSFMLAVILVV

-262 YKRNHFISVSGML
+262 YKRNHFISVSGMI

-299 VMTGT
+299 VTTGT

-311 TIKLYNPYDVVMTK
+311 TVRLYNPYDVVMTK
-325 ETPIS
+325 KTPIS
-330 HADKMTIQS
+330 YADKMTIQS
-339 KAKDHHVTVGKYVN
+339 KAKDNHVTVGKYVN
-353 MTMTQPI
+353 MTMTEPI
-360 YGNFSGSTYSVSKA
+360 YGNFSGSTYSVSKTV
-374 FDKSAANQLFA
+374 DMSTENQLFA

-391 NRIQKQ
+391 NRIQNQ
-397 NVHLAKDEILMY
+397 NVHLAKDEILMC
-409 SSKGGYDKKRLT
+409 SSKGGYDKNRLT
-421 IKGKTYKVRHLDGF
+421 IKGKTYKVRHIDSF

-441 QRTVF
+441 QRTIF
-446 KPIFVFAKN
+446 KPIFVFAKDR
-455 KQVCEQISGKW
+455 KVCEQISRKW

-471 YDISGKKSDLKKY
+471 YDISGKKSDLKRY
-484 TAGLENKFTT
+484 AAGLGDKFTA
-494 VVKKKNSQD
+494 VVKKNSQE
-503 PYPYMDSFSDRPSV
+503 PYMDSFTDRPSV
-517 SEIFNHLFGGLLF
+517 SDLFNQLFGGLLF

-606 KVLVLLSMYD
+606 KMLVLLSMYD
-616 NLLLIKF
+616 KLLLVKF
-623 GIVSVAVTFLGY
+623 GIVSLAVTFLGY

-640 LTANVYENIVNR
+640 LTTNVYENIVNR

>member
-1 MLKLKLAR
+1 MLKLKLSR
-9 QTISK
+9 QIISK
-14 NLQLYLPFLLANA
+14 NLQLYLPFLLANP

-46 KQNYGAGL
+46 KQNYGSVL

-60 GLVFTLT
+60 GLVFTLA

-72 MIYINGM
+72 MIYINGI
-79 VSRHRNHELGL
+79 VSRRRNHELGL

-99 DLGRMIFFIDAIM
+99 DLGKMIFFIDAIM

-119 GLMFGATFIK
+119 GLVFGATFVK
-129 FVGLGLKK
+129 FVGLGLKQL
-137 MLDMGYLNIPMFSP
+137 LDMERFDIPVFSS
-151 VAAIICV
+151 VAAIICI

-199 IFGIAGIVTLGA
+199 IFGIVGVIALGS
-211 GYVIAV
+211 GYAIAV
-217 RINASINAV
+217 RMKASMDAV
-226 NSFMLAVILVV
+226 TSFMLAVILVV

-262 YKRNHFISVSGML
+262 YRRNHFISVSGMI

-299 VMTGT
+299 VTTGT

-311 TIKLYNPYDVVMTK
+311 TVRLYNPYDVVMTK
-325 ETPIS
+325 KTPIS

-339 KAKDHHVTVGKYVN
+339 KAKDNHVTVGKYVN
-353 MTMTQPI
+353 MTMTGPI
-360 YGNFSGSTYSVSKA
+360 YGNFSGSAYSVSKTV
-374 FDKSAANQLFA
+374 DMSTENQLFA

-397 NVHLAKDEILMY
+397 NVHLAKDEILMC
-409 SSKGGYDKKRLT
+409 SSKGGYDKNRLT
-421 IKGKTYKVRHLDGF
+421 IKGKTYKVRHIDSF

-441 QRTVF
+441 QRTIF
-446 KPIFVFAKN
+446 KPIFVFAKDR
-455 KQVCEQISGKW
+455 KVCEQISGKW

-471 YDISGKKSDLKKY
+471 YDISGKKSDLKRY
-484 TAGLENKFTT
+484 AAGLGDKFTA
-494 VVKKKNSQD
+494 VVKKNSQE
-503 PYPYMDSFSDRPSV
+503 PYMDSFTDRPSV
-517 SEIFNHLFGGLLF
+517 SDLFNQLFGGLLF

-606 KVLVLLSMYD
+606 KMLVLLSMYD
-616 NLLLIKF
+616 KLLLVKF
-623 GIVSVAVTFLGY
+623 GIVSLAVTFLGY

-640 LTANVYENIVNR
+640 LTTNVYENIVNR

>member
-1 MLKLKLAR
+1 MLKLKLSR

-46 KQNYGAGL
+46 KQNYGSVL

-60 GLVFTLT
+60 GLVFTLA

-72 MIYINGM
+72 MIYINSI
-79 VSRHRNHELGL
+79 VSRRRNHELGL

-99 DLGRMIFFIDAIM
+99 DLGKMIFFIDAIM
-112 FAASSVL
+112 FVASSVL
-119 GLMFGATFIK
+119 GLVFGATFVK

-137 MLDMGYLNIPMFSP
+137 LLDMGRFDIPVFSS

-185 KATNKREKEPRGSW
+185 KAANKREKEPRGSW
-199 IFGIAGIVTLGA
+199 IFGIVG
-211 GYVIAV
+211 VIALGSGYAIAV
-217 RINASINAV
+217 KMKASMDAV
-226 NSFMLAVILVV
+226 TSFMLAVILVV

-262 YKRNHFISVSGML
+262 YKRNHFISVSGMI

-299 VMTGT
+299 VTTGT

-311 TIKLYNPYDVVMTK
+311 TVRIYNPYDVVMTK
-325 ETPIS
+325 KTPIS
-330 HADKMTIQS
+330 YADKMTIQS
-339 KAKDHHVTVGKYVN
+339 KAKDNHVTVGKYVN
-353 MTMTQPI
+353 MTMTEPI
-360 YGNFSGSTYSVSKA
+360 YGNFSGSAYSVSKTV
-374 FDKSAANQLFA
+374 DMSTENQLFA

-397 NVHLAKDEILMY
+397 NVHLAKDEILMC
-409 SSKGGYDKKRLT
+409 SSKGGYDKNRLT
-421 IKGKTYKVRHLDGF
+421 IKGKTYKVRHIDSF

-441 QRTVF
+441 QRTIF
-446 KPIFVFAKN
+446 KPIFVFAKDR
-455 KQVCEQISGKW
+455 KVCEQISGKW

-471 YDISGKKSDLKKY
+471 YDISGKKSDLKRY
-484 TAGLENKFTT
+484 AAGLGDKFTA
-494 VVKKKNSQD
+494 VVKKNSQE
-503 PYPYMDSFSDRPSV
+503 PYMDSFTDRPSV
-517 SEIFNHLFGGLLF
+517 SDLFNQLFGGLLF

-606 KVLVLLSMYD
+606 KMLVLLSMYD
-616 NLLLIKF
+616 KLLLVKF
-623 GIVSVAVTFLGY
+623 GIVSLAVTFLGY

-640 LTANVYENIVNR
+640 LTTNVYENIVNR

>member
-1 MLKLKLAR
+1 MLKLKLSR
-9 QTISK
+9 QIISK

-46 KQNYGAGL
+46 KQNYGSVL

-60 GLVFTLT
+60 GLVFTLA

-72 MIYINGM
+72 MIYINGI
-79 VSRHRNHELGL
+79 VSRRRNHELGL

-99 DLGRMIFFIDAIM
+99 DLGKMIFFIDAIM
-112 FAASSVL
+112 FGASSVL
-119 GLMFGATFIK
+119 GLVFGATFVK

-137 MLDMGYLNIPMFSP
+137 LLDMGRFDIPVFSS

-185 KATNKREKEPRGSW
+185 KATNEREKEPRGSW
-199 IFGIAGIVTLGA
+199 IFGIAGVVALCT
-211 GYVIAV
+211 GYALAV
-217 RINASINAV
+217 RMKVSMDAV
-226 NSFMLAVILVV
+226 TSFMLAVVLVV

-262 YKRNHFISVSGML
+262 YKHNHFISVSGMI

-311 TIKLYNPYDVVMTK
+311 TLKLYNPYDVVMTK
-325 ETPIS
+325 KTPIS
-330 HADKMTIQS
+330 HSDKMMIQS
-339 KAKDHHVTVGKYVN
+339 KAKDNHVTVGKYVN
-353 MTMTQPI
+353 MMMTEPI
-360 YGNFSGSTYSVSKA
+360 YGNFSGSTYSVSKTV
-374 FDKSAANQLFA
+374 DMSTENQLFA

-409 SSKGGYDKKRLT
+409 SSKGGYDKNRLT
-421 IKGKTYKVRHLDGF
+421 IKGKTYKVRHIDSF

-441 QRTVF
+441 QRTIF
-446 KPIFVFAKN
+446 KPIFVFAKD
-455 KQVCEQISGKW
+455 KTVCEQISGKW

-484 TAGLENKFTT
+484 TAGLENKFMT
-494 VVKKKNSQD
+494 VVKKKNSQGT
-503 PYPYMDSFSDRPSV
+503 YMDSFADRPTI
-517 SEIFNHLFGGLLF
+517 SEISNQMYGGLLF

-616 NLLLIKF
+616 KLLIVKF
-623 GIVSVAVTFLGY
+623 GIVSLAVTFLGY

-640 LTANVYENIVNR
+640 LTTNVYENIVNR

>member
-1 MLKLKLAR
+1 MLKLKLSR
-9 QTISK
+9 QIISK

-46 KQNYGAGL
+46 KQNYGSVL

-60 GLVFTLT
+60 GLVFTLA

-72 MIYINGM
+72 MIYINGI
-79 VSRHRNHELGL
+79 VSRRRNHELGL

-99 DLGRMIFFIDAIM
+99 DLGKMIFFIDAIM

-119 GLMFGATFIK
+119 GLVFGATFVK
-129 FVGLGLKK
+129 FVGLGLKQL
-137 MLDMGYLNIPMFSP
+137 LDMERLNVPMFSS
-151 VAAIICV
+151 VAAIICI

-185 KATNKREKEPRGSW
+185 KATNEREKEPRSSW
-199 IFGIAGIVTLGA
+199 IFGIAGVVALCT
-211 GYVIAV
+211 GYALAV
-217 RINASINAV
+217 RMKVSMDAV
-226 NSFMLAVILVV
+226 TSFMLAVVLVV

-262 YKRNHFISVSGML
+262 YRRNHFISVSGMI

-299 VMTGT
+299 VTTGT

-311 TIKLYNPYDVVMTK
+311 TLKLYNPYDVVMTK
-325 ETPIS
+325 KTPIS
-330 HADKMTIQS
+330 HSDKMMIQS
-339 KAKDHHVTVGKYVN
+339 KAKDNHVTVGKYVN
-353 MTMTQPI
+353 MMMTEPI
-360 YGNFSGSTYSVSKA
+360 YGNFSGSTYSVSKTV
-374 FDKSAANQLFA
+374 DMSTENQLFA

-409 SSKGGYDKKRLT
+409 SSKGGYDKNRLT
-421 IKGKTYKVRHLDGF
+421 IKGKTYKVRHIDSF

-441 QRTVF
+441 QRTIF
-446 KPIFVFAKN
+446 KPIFVFAKD
-455 KQVCEQISGKW
+455 KTVCEQISGKW

-484 TAGLENKFTT
+484 TAGLENKFMT
-494 VVKKKNSQD
+494 VVKKKNSQGT
-503 PYPYMDSFSDRPSV
+503 YMDSFADRPTI
-517 SEIFNHLFGGLLF
+517 SEISNQMYGGLLF

-616 NLLLIKF
+616 KLLIFKF
-623 GIVSVAVTFLGY
+623 GIVSLAVTFLGY

-640 LTANVYENIVNR
+640 LTTNVYENIVNR

>member
-46 KQNYGAGL
+46 KQNYGSGL

-60 GLVFTLT
+60 GLAFTLA

-72 MIYINGM
+72 MIYINGI
-79 VSRHRNHELGL
+79 VSRRRNHELGL

-99 DLGRMIFFIDAIM
+99 DLGKMIFFIDAIM

-119 GLMFGATFIK
+119 GLVFGATFVK

-137 MLDMGYLNIPMFSP
+137 LLDMERLNVPVFSS
-151 VAAIICV
+151 VAAIICI

-199 IFGIAGIVTLGA
+199 IFGIAGVVALCT
-211 GYVIAV
+211 GYAIAV
-217 RINASINAV
+217 RMKVSMDGV
-226 NSFMLAVILVV
+226 KSFMLAVVLVV

-262 YKRNHFISVSGML
+262 YRRNHFISVSGMI

-280 NGASLASIC
+280 NGASFASIC

-299 VMTGT
+299 VTTGT

-311 TIKLYNPYDVVMTK
+311 TLKLYNPYDVVITK
-325 ETPIS
+325 KTPIS
-330 HADKMTIQS
+330 HADKMMIQS
-339 KAKDHHVTVGKYVN
+339 RAKDNHVTVGKYVN
-353 MTMTQPI
+353 MTMTGPI
-360 YGNFSGSTYSVSKA
+360 YGNFSGSAYSVSKTV
-374 FDKSAANQLFA
+374 DMSTENQLFA

-397 NVHLAKDEILMY
+397 NVHLAKDEILMC
-409 SSKGGYDKKRLT
+409 SSKGGYDKNRLT
-421 IKGKTYKVRHLDGF
+421 IKGKTYKVRHIDSF

-441 QRTVF
+441 QRTIF
-446 KPIFVFAKN
+446 KPIFVFAKD
-455 KQVCEQISGKW
+455 KTVCEQISGNW

-484 TAGLENKFTT
+484 TTGLEN
-494 VVKKKNSQD
+494 SQGT
-503 PYPYMDSFSDRPSV
+503 YIHMDSFSDRPSA
-517 SEIFNHLFGGLLF
+517 SEIFNQLFGGLLF

-606 KVLVLLSMYD
+606 KMLVFLAMYD
-616 NLLLIKF
+616 KLLLTKF
-623 GIVSVAVTFLGY
+623 GIVSLAVTFLGY

-640 LTANVYENIVNR
+640 LTTNVYENIVNR

>member
-1 MLKLKLAR
+1 MLKLKLSR

-46 KQNYGAGL
+46 KQNYGSVL

-60 GLVFTLT
+60 GLVFTLA

-72 MIYINGM
+72 MIYINSI
-79 VSRHRNHELGL
+79 VSRRRNHELGL

-99 DLGRMIFFIDAIM
+99 DLGKMIFFIDAIM
-112 FAASSVL
+112 FVASSVL
-119 GLMFGATFIK
+119 GLVFGATFVK

-137 MLDMGYLNIPMFSP
+137 LLDMGRFDIPVFSS

-185 KATNKREKEPRGSW
+185 KAANKREKEPRGSW
-199 IFGIAGIVTLGA
+199 IFGIVGVIALGS
-211 GYVIAV
+211 GYAIAV
-217 RINASINAV
+217 RMKASMDAV
-226 NSFMLAVILVV
+226 TSFMLAVILVV

-262 YKRNHFISVSGML
+262 YKRNHFISVSGMI

-280 NGASLASIC
+280 NGASLDSIC

-299 VMTGT
+299 VTTGT

-311 TIKLYNPYDVVMTK
+311 TVRLYNPYDVVMTK
-325 ETPIS
+325 KTPIS
-330 HADKMTIQS
+330 YADKMTIQS
-339 KAKDHHVTVGKYVN
+339 KAKDNHVTVGKYVN
-353 MTMTQPI
+353 MTMTEPI
-360 YGNFSGSTYSVSKA
+360 YGNFSGSAYSVSKTV
-374 FDKSAANQLFA
+374 DMSTENQLFA

-397 NVHLAKDEILMY
+397 NVHLAKDEILMC
-409 SSKGGYDKKRLT
+409 SSKGGYDKNRLT
-421 IKGKTYKVRHLDGF
+421 IKGKTYKVRHIDSF

-441 QRTVF
+441 QRTIF
-446 KPIFVFAKN
+446 KPIFVFAKDR
-455 KQVCEQISGKW
+455 KVCEQISGKW

-471 YDISGKKSDLKKY
+471 YDISGKKSDLKRY
-484 TAGLENKFTT
+484 AAGLGDKFTA
-494 VVKKKNSQD
+494 VVKKNSQE
-503 PYPYMDSFSDRPSV
+503 PYMDSFTDRPSV
-517 SEIFNHLFGGLLF
+517 SDLFNQLFGGLLF

-606 KVLVLLSMYD
+606 KMLVLLSMYD
-616 NLLLIKF
+616 KLLLVKF
-623 GIVSVAVTFLGY
+623 GIVSLAVTFLGY

-640 LTANVYENIVNR
+640 LTTNVYENIVNR

>member
-1 MLKLKLAR
+1 MLKLKLSR
-9 QTISK
+9 QIISK

-46 KQNYGAGL
+46 KQNYGSVL

-60 GLVFTLT
+60 GLVFTLA

-72 MIYINGM
+72 MIYINGI
-79 VSRHRNHELGL
+79 VSRRRNHELGL

-99 DLGRMIFFIDAIM
+99 DLGKMIFFIDAIM

-119 GLMFGATFIK
+119 GLVFGATFVK
-129 FVGLGLKK
+129 FVGLGLKQL
-137 MLDMGYLNIPMFSP
+137 LDMERLNVPMFSS
-151 VAAIICV
+151 VAAIICI

-185 KATNKREKEPRGSW
+185 KATNEREKEPRGSW
-199 IFGIAGIVTLGA
+199 IFGIAGVVALCT
-211 GYVIAV
+211 GYALAV
-217 RINASINAV
+217 RMKVSMDAV
-226 NSFMLAVILVV
+226 TSFMLAVVLVV

-262 YKRNHFISVSGML
+262 YKRNHFISVSGMI

-299 VMTGT
+299 VTTGT

-325 ETPIS
+325 KTPIS
-330 HADKMTIQS
+330 HSDKMMIQS
-339 KAKDHHVTVGKYVN
+339 KAKDNHVTVGKYVN
-353 MTMTQPI
+353 MMMTEPI
-360 YGNFSGSTYSVSKA
+360 YGNFSGSTYSVSKTV
-374 FDKSAANQLFA
+374 DMSTENQLFA

-409 SSKGGYDKKRLT
+409 SSKGGYDKNRLT
-421 IKGKTYKVRHLDGF
+421 VKGKTYKVRHIDSF

-441 QRTVF
+441 QRTIF
-446 KPIFVFAKN
+446 KPIFVFAKD
-455 KQVCEQISGKW
+455 KTVCEQISGKW

-484 TAGLENKFTT
+484 TAGLENKFMT
-494 VVKKKNSQD
+494 VVKKKNSQGT
-503 PYPYMDSFSDRPSV
+503 YMDSFADRPTI
-517 SEIFNHLFGGLLF
+517 SEISNQMYGGLLF

-587 MLPIIGAAVNVGF
+587 MLPIIGAAVNFGF

-616 NLLLIKF
+616 KLLIVKF
-623 GIVSVAVTFLGY
+623 GIVSLAVTFLGY

-640 LTANVYENIVNR
+640 LTTNVYENIVNR

>member
-1 MLKLKLAR
+1 MLKLKLSR

-46 KQNYGAGL
+46 KQNYGSVL

-60 GLVFTLT
+60 GLVFTLA

-72 MIYINGM
+72 MIYINGI
-79 VSRHRNHELGL
+79 VSRRRNHELGL

-99 DLGRMIFFIDAIM
+99 DLGKMIFFIDAIM
-112 FAASSVL
+112 FVASSVL
-119 GLMFGATFIK
+119 GLVFGATFVK

-137 MLDMGYLNIPMFSP
+137 LLDMGHFDIPVFSS

-185 KATNKREKEPRGSW
+185 KAANKREKEPRGSW
-199 IFGIAGIVTLGA
+199 IFGIVGVIALGS
-211 GYVIAV
+211 GYAIAV
-217 RINASINAV
+217 RMKASMDAV
-226 NSFMLAVILVV
+226 TSFMLAVILVV

-262 YKRNHFISVSGML
+262 YKRNHFISVSGMI

-299 VMTGT
+299 VTTGT

-311 TIKLYNPYDVVMTK
+311 TVRLYNPYDVVMTK
-325 ETPIS
+325 KTPIS

-339 KAKDHHVTVGKYVN
+339 KAKDNHVTVGKYVN
-353 MTMTQPI
+353 MMMTGPI
-360 YGNFSGSTYSVSKA
+360 YGNFSGSAYSVSKTV
-374 FDKSAANQLFA
+374 DMSTENQLFA

-397 NVHLAKDEILMY
+397 NVHLAKDEILMC
-409 SSKGGYDKKRLT
+409 SSKGGYDKNRLT
-421 IKGKTYKVRHLDGF
+421 IKGKTYKVRHIDSF

-441 QRTVF
+441 QRTIF
-446 KPIFVFAKN
+446 KPIFVFAKDR
-455 KQVCEQISGKW
+455 KVCEQISGKW

-471 YDISGKKSDLKKY
+471 YDISGKKSDLKRY
-484 TAGLENKFTT
+484 AAGLGDKFTA
-494 VVKKKNSQD
+494 VVKKNSQE
-503 PYPYMDSFSDRPSV
+503 PYMDSFTDRPSV
-517 SEIFNHLFGGLLF
+517 SDLFNQLFGGLLF

-552 SEGYADRDRF
+552 SEGYADRERF

-587 MLPIIGAAVNVGF
+587 MLPIIGADVNVGF

-606 KVLVLLSMYD
+606 KMLVLLSMYD
-616 NLLLIKF
+616 KLLLVKF
-623 GIVSVAVTFLGY
+623 GIVSLAVTFLGY

-640 LTANVYENIVNR
+640 LTTNVYENIVNR

>member
-1 MLKLKLAR
+1 MLKLKLSR
-9 QTISK
+9 QIISK

-46 KQNYGAGL
+46 KQNYGSVL

-60 GLVFTLT
+60 GLVFTLA

-72 MIYINGM
+72 MIYINGI
-79 VSRHRNHELGL
+79 VSRRRNHELGL

-99 DLGRMIFFIDAIM
+99 DLGKMIFFIDAIM

-119 GLMFGATFIK
+119 GLVFGATFVK
-129 FVGLGLKK
+129 FVGLGLKQL
-137 MLDMGYLNIPMFSP
+137 LDMERLNVPMFSSI
-151 VAAIICV
+151 AAIICI

-185 KATNKREKEPRGSW
+185 KATNEREKEPRGSW
-199 IFGIAGIVTLGA
+199 IFGIAGVVALCT
-211 GYVIAV
+211 GYALAV
-217 RINASINAV
+217 RMKVSMDAV
-226 NSFMLAVILVV
+226 TSFMLAVVLVV

-262 YKRNHFISVSGML
+262 YKRNHFISVSGMI

-299 VMTGT
+299 VTTGT

-311 TIKLYNPYDVVMTK
+311 TLKLYNPYDVVMTK
-325 ETPIS
+325 KTPIS
-330 HADKMTIQS
+330 HSDKMMIQS
-339 KAKDHHVTVGKYVN
+339 KAKDNHVTVGKYVN
-353 MTMTQPI
+353 MMMTEPI
-360 YGNFSGSTYSVSKA
+360 YGNFSGSTYSVSKTV
-374 FDKSAANQLFA
+374 DMSTENQLFA

-409 SSKGGYDKKRLT
+409 SSKGGYDKNRLT
-421 IKGKTYKVRHLDGF
+421 VKGKTYKVRHIDSF

-441 QRTVF
+441 QRTIF
-446 KPIFVFAKN
+446 KPIFVFAKD
-455 KQVCEQISGKW
+455 KTVCEQISGKW

-484 TAGLENKFTT
+484 TAGLENKFMT
-494 VVKKKNSQD
+494 VVKKKNSQGT
-503 PYPYMDSFSDRPSV
+503 YMDSFADRPTI
-517 SEIFNHLFGGLLF
+517 SEISNQMYGGLLF

-587 MLPIIGAAVNVGF
+587 MLPIIGAAVNFGF

-616 NLLLIKF
+616 KLLIVKF
-623 GIVSVAVTFLGY
+623 GIISLAVTFLGY

-640 LTANVYENIVNR
+640 LTTNVYENIVNR

>member
-9 QTISK
+9 QTIGK

-46 KQNYGAGL
+46 KQNYGSGL

-60 GLVFTLT
+60 GLVFTLA

-72 MIYINGM
+72 MIYINGI
-79 VSRHRNHELGL
+79 VSRRRNHELGL

-99 DLGRMIFFIDAIM
+99 DLGKMIFFIDAIM

-119 GLMFGATFIK
+119 GLVFGATFVK

-137 MLDMGYLNIPMFSP
+137 LLDMGRFDIPVFSS
-151 VAAIICV
+151 VAAIICI

-185 KATNKREKEPRGSW
+185 KAANKREKEPRGSW
-199 IFGIAGIVTLGA
+199 IFGIVGVIALGS
-211 GYVIAV
+211 GYAIAV
-217 RINASINAV
+217 RMKASMDAV
-226 NSFMLAVILVV
+226 TSFMLAVILVV

-262 YKRNHFISVSGML
+262 YKRNHFISVSGMI

-299 VMTGT
+299 VTTGT

-311 TIKLYNPYDVVMTK
+311 TVRLYNPYDVVMTK
-325 ETPIS
+325 KTPIS

-339 KAKDHHVTVGKYVN
+339 KARDNHVTVGKYVN
-353 MTMTQPI
+353 MTMTGPI
-360 YGNFSGSTYSVSKA
+360 YGNFSGSAYSVSKTV
-374 FDKSAANQLFA
+374 DMSTENQLFA

-397 NVHLAKDEILMY
+397 NVHLAKDEILMC
-409 SSKGGYDKKRLT
+409 SSKGGYDKNRLT
-421 IKGKTYKVRHLDGF
+421 IKGKTYKVRHIDSF

-441 QRTVF
+441 QRTIF
-446 KPIFVFAKN
+446 KPIFVFAKD
-455 KQVCEQISGKW
+455 KTVCEQISGKW

-471 YDISGKKSDLKKY
+471 YDISGKKSDLKRY
-484 TAGLENKFTT
+484 AAGLGDKFTA
-494 VVKKKNSQD
+494 VVKKNIQE
-503 PYPYMDSFSDRPSV
+503 PYMDSFTDRPSV
-517 SEIFNHLFGGLLF
+517 SDLFNQLFGGLLF

-606 KVLVLLSMYD
+606 KMLVFLSMYD
-616 NLLLIKF
+616 KLLLVKF
-623 GIVSVAVTFLGY
+623 GIVSLAVTFLGY

-640 LTANVYENIVNR
+640 LTTNVYESIVNR

>member
-9 QTISK
+9 QTIGK

-33 YIFFSMTTNKSLE
+33 YIFFSMTTNRSLE
-46 KQNYGAGL
+46 RQNYGSGL

-60 GLVFTLT
+60 GLVFTLA

-72 MIYINGM
+72 MIYINGI
-79 VSRHRNHELGL
+79 VSRRRNHELGL

-99 DLGRMIFFIDAIM
+99 DLGKMIFFIDAIM

-119 GLMFGATFIK
+119 GLVFGATFVK

-137 MLDMGYLNIPMFSP
+137 LLDMERFDIPVFSS

-176 RSVNPLDLW
+176 RAVNPLDLW
-185 KATNKREKEPRGSW
+185 KAANKREKEPRGSW
-199 IFGIAGIVTLGA
+199 IFGIVGVIALGS
-211 GYVIAV
+211 GYAIAV
-217 RINASINAV
+217 RMKASMDAV
-226 NSFMLAVILVV
+226 TSFMLAVILVV

-262 YKRNHFISVSGML
+262 YKRNHFISVSGMI

-299 VMTGT
+299 VTTGT

-311 TIKLYNPYDVVMTK
+311 TVRLYNPYDVVMTK
-325 ETPIS
+325 KTPIS

-339 KAKDHHVTVGKYVN
+339 KAKDNHVTVGKYVN
-353 MTMTQPI
+353 MMMTGPI
-360 YGNFSGSTYSVSKA
+360 YGNFSGSAYSVSKTV
-374 FDKSAANQLFA
+374 DMSTENQLFA

-397 NVHLAKDEILMY
+397 NVHLAKDEILMC
-409 SSKGGYDKKRLT
+409 SSKGGYDKNRLT
-421 IKGKTYKVRHLDGF
+421 IKGKTYKVRHIDSF

-441 QRTVF
+441 QRTIF
-446 KPIFVFAKN
+446 KPIFVFAKDR
-455 KQVCEQISGKW
+455 KVCEQISGKW

-471 YDISGKKSDLKKY
+471 YDISGKKSDLKRY
-484 TAGLENKFTT
+484 AAGLGDKFTA
-494 VVKKKNSQD
+494 VVKKNSQE
-503 PYPYMDSFSDRPSV
+503 PYMDSFTDRPSV
-517 SEIFNHLFGGLLF
+517 SDLFNQLFGGLLF

-606 KVLVLLSMYD
+606 KMLVLLSMYD
-616 NLLLIKF
+616 KLLLVKF
-623 GIVSVAVTFLGY
+623 GIVSLAVTFLGY

-640 LTANVYENIVNR
+640 LTTNVYENIVNR

>member
-1 MLKLKLAR
+1 MLKLKLSR
-9 QTISK
+9 QTIGK

-46 KQNYGAGL
+46 KQNYGSVL

-60 GLVFTLT
+60 GLVFTLA

-72 MIYINGM
+72 MIYINGI
-79 VSRHRNHELGL
+79 VSRRRNHELGL

-99 DLGRMIFFIDAIM
+99 DLGKMIFFIDAIM
-112 FAASSVL
+112 FVASSVL
-119 GLMFGATFIK
+119 GLVFGAAFVK

-137 MLDMGYLNIPMFSP
+137 LLDMGHFDIPVFSS

-185 KATNKREKEPRGSW
+185 KAANKREKEPRGSW
-199 IFGIAGIVTLGA
+199 IFGIVGVIALGS
-211 GYVIAV
+211 GYAIAV
-217 RINASINAV
+217 RMKASMDAV
-226 NSFMLAVILVV
+226 TSFMLAVILVV

-262 YKRNHFISVSGML
+262 YKRNHFISVSGMI

-299 VMTGT
+299 VTTGT

-311 TIKLYNPYDVVMTK
+311 TVRLYNPYDVVMTK
-325 ETPIS
+325 KTPIS

-339 KAKDHHVTVGKYVN
+339 KAKDNHVTVGKYVN
-353 MTMTQPI
+353 MTMTEPI
-360 YGNFSGSTYSVSKA
+360 YGNFSGSAYSVSKTV
-374 FDKSAANQLFA
+374 DMSTENQLFA

-397 NVHLAKDEILMY
+397 NVHLAKDEILMC
-409 SSKGGYDKKRLT
+409 SSKGGYDKNRLT
-421 IKGKTYKVRHLDGF
+421 IKGKTYKVRHIDSF

-441 QRTVF
+441 QRTIF
-446 KPIFVFAKN
+446 KPIFVFAKDR
-455 KQVCEQISGKW
+455 KVCEQISGKW

-471 YDISGKKSDLKKY
+471 YDISGKKSDLKRY
-484 TAGLENKFTT
+484 AAGLGDKFTA
-494 VVKKKNSQD
+494 VVKKNSQE
-503 PYPYMDSFSDRPSV
+503 PYMDSFTDRPSV
-517 SEIFNHLFGGLLF
+517 SDLFNQLFGGLLF

-606 KVLVLLSMYD
+606 KMLVFLSMYD
-616 NLLLIKF
+616 KFLLVKF

-640 LTANVYENIVNR
+640 LTTNVYESIVNR

>member
-1 MLKLKLAR
+1 MLKLKLSR
-9 QTISK
+9 QIISK

-46 KQNYGAGL
+46 KQNYGSGL

-60 GLVFTLT
+60 GLVFTLA

-72 MIYINGM
+72 MIYINGI
-79 VSRHRNHELGL
+79 VSRRRNHELGL

-99 DLGRMIFFIDAIM
+99 DLGKMIFFIDAIM
-112 FAASSVL
+112 FGASSVL
-119 GLMFGATFIK
+119 GLVFGATFVK

-137 MLDMGYLNIPMFSP
+137 LLDMERLNVPMFSS
-151 VAAIICV
+151 VAAIICI

-185 KATNKREKEPRGSW
+185 KATNEREKEPRGSW
-199 IFGIAGIVTLGA
+199 IFGIAGVVALCT
-211 GYVIAV
+211 GYALAV
-217 RINASINAV
+217 RMKVSMDAV
-226 NSFMLAVILVV
+226 TSFMLAVVLVV

-262 YKRNHFISVSGML
+262 YKRNHFISVSGMI

-299 VMTGT
+299 VTTGT

-311 TIKLYNPYDVVMTK
+311 TLKLYNPYDVVMTK
-325 ETPIS
+325 KTPIS
-330 HADKMTIQS
+330 HSDKMMIQS
-339 KAKDHHVTVGKYVN
+339 KAKDNHVTVGKYVN
-353 MTMTQPI
+353 MMMTEPI
-360 YGNFSGSTYSVSKA
+360 YGNFSGSTYSVSKTV
-374 FDKSAANQLFA
+374 DMSTENQLFA

-409 SSKGGYDKKRLT
+409 SSKGGYDKNRLT
-421 IKGKTYKVRHLDGF
+421 IKGKTYKVRHIDSF

-441 QRTVF
+441 QRTIF
-446 KPIFVFAKN
+446 KPIFVFAKD
-455 KQVCEQISGKW
+455 KTVCEHISGKW

-484 TAGLENKFTT
+484 TAGLENKFMT
-494 VVKKKNSQD
+494 VVKKKNSQGT
-503 PYPYMDSFSDRPSV
+503 YMDSFADRPTI
-517 SEIFNHLFGGLLF
+517 SEMFNQLFGGLLF

-587 MLPIIGAAVNVGF
+587 MLPIIGAAINVGF

-616 NLLLIKF
+616 KLLIVKF
-623 GIVSVAVTFLGY
+623 GIVSLAVTFLGY

-640 LTANVYENIVNR
+640 LTTNVYENIVNR

>member
-9 QTISK
+9 QTIGK

-46 KQNYGAGL
+46 KQNYGSGL

-60 GLVFTLT
+60 GLVFTLA

-72 MIYINGM
+72 MIYINGI
-79 VSRHRNHELGL
+79 VSRRRNHELGL

-99 DLGRMIFFIDAIM
+99 DLGKMIFFIDAIM

-119 GLMFGATFIK
+119 GLVFGATFVK

-137 MLDMGYLNIPMFSP
+137 LLDMGRFDIPVFSS
-151 VAAIICV
+151 VAAIICI

-185 KATNKREKEPRGSW
+185 KAANKREKEPRGSW
-199 IFGIAGIVTLGA
+199 IFGIVGVIAHGS
-211 GYVIAV
+211 GYAIAV
-217 RINASINAV
+217 RMKASMDAV
-226 NSFMLAVILVV
+226 TSFMLAVILVV

-262 YKRNHFISVSGML
+262 YKRNHFISVSGMI

-280 NGASLASIC
+280 NGASLALIC

-299 VMTGT
+299 VTTGT

-311 TIKLYNPYDVVMTK
+311 TVRLYNPYDVVMTK
-325 ETPIS
+325 KTPIS
-330 HADKMTIQS
+330 YADKMTIQS
-339 KAKDHHVTVGKYVN
+339 KAKDNHVTVGKYVN
-353 MTMTQPI
+353 MTMTEPI
-360 YGNFSGSTYSVSKA
+360 YGNFSGSTYSVSKTV
-374 FDKSAANQLFA
+374 DMSTENQLFA

-391 NRIQKQ
+391 NRIQNQ
-397 NVHLAKDEILMY
+397 NVHLAKDEILMC
-409 SSKGGYDKKRLT
+409 SSKGGYDKNRLT
-421 IKGKTYKVRHLDGF
+421 IKGKTYKVRHIDSF

-441 QRTVF
+441 QRTIF
-446 KPIFVFAKN
+446 KPIFVFAKDR
-455 KQVCEQISGKW
+455 KVCEQISGKW

-471 YDISGKKSDLKKY
+471 YDISGKKSDLKRY
-484 TAGLENKFTT
+484 AAGLGDKFTA
-494 VVKKKNSQD
+494 VVKKNSQE
-503 PYPYMDSFSDRPSV
+503 PYMDSFTDRPSV
-517 SEIFNHLFGGLLF
+517 SDLFNQLFGGLLF

-606 KVLVLLSMYD
+606 KMLVLLSMYD
-616 NLLLIKF
+616 KLLLVKF
-623 GIVSVAVTFLGY
+623 GIVSLAVTFLGY

-640 LTANVYENIVNR
+640 LTTNVYENIVNR

>member
-1 MLKLKLAR
+1 MLKLKLSR
-9 QTISK
+9 QIISK

-46 KQNYGAGL
+46 KQNYGSVL

-60 GLVFTLT
+60 GLVFTLA

-72 MIYINGM
+72 MIYINGI
-79 VSRHRNHELGL
+79 VSRRRNHELGL

-99 DLGRMIFFIDAIM
+99 DLGKMIFFIDAIM

-119 GLMFGATFIK
+119 GLVFGATFVK
-129 FVGLGLKK
+129 FVGLGLKQL
-137 MLDMGYLNIPMFSP
+137 LDMERLNVPMFSS
-151 VAAIICV
+151 VAAIICI

-176 RSVNPLDLW
+176 CSVNPLDLW
-185 KATNKREKEPRGSW
+185 KATNEREKEPRGSW
-199 IFGIAGIVTLGA
+199 IFGIAGVVALCT
-211 GYVIAV
+211 GYALAV
-217 RINASINAV
+217 RMKVSMDAV
-226 NSFMLAVILVV
+226 TSFMLAVILVV

-262 YKRNHFISVSGML
+262 YKRNHFISVSGMI

-311 TIKLYNPYDVVMTK
+311 TLKLYNPYDVVMTK
-325 ETPIS
+325 KTPIS
-330 HADKMTIQS
+330 HSDKMMIQS
-339 KAKDHHVTVGKYVN
+339 KAKDNHVTVGKYVN
-353 MTMTQPI
+353 MMMTEPI
-360 YGNFSGSTYSVSKA
+360 YGNFSGSTYSVSKTV
-374 FDKSAANQLFA
+374 DMSTENQLFA

-409 SSKGGYDKKRLT
+409 SSKGGYDKNRLT
-421 IKGKTYKVRHLDGF
+421 IKGKTYKVRHIDSF

-441 QRTVF
+441 QRTIF
-446 KPIFVFAKN
+446 KPIFVFAKD
-455 KQVCEQISGKW
+455 KTVCEQISGKW

-471 YDISGKKSDLKKY
+471 YDISGNKSDLKKY
-484 TAGLENKFTT
+484 TAGLENKFMT
-494 VVKKKNSQD
+494 VVKKKNSQGT
-503 PYPYMDSFSDRPSV
+503 YMDSFADRPTI
-517 SEIFNHLFGGLLF
+517 SEISNQMYGGLLF

-616 NLLLIKF
+616 KLLIVKF
-623 GIVSVAVTFLGY
+623 GIVSLAVTFLGY

-640 LTANVYENIVNR
+640 LTTNVYENIVNR

>member
-1 MLKLKLAR
+1 MLKLKLSR
-9 QTISK
+9 QIISK

-46 KQNYGAGL
+46 KQNYGSVL

-60 GLVFTLT
+60 GLVFTLA

-72 MIYINGM
+72 MIYINGI

-99 DLGRMIFFIDAIM
+99 DLGKMIFFIDAIM

-119 GLMFGATFIK
+119 GLVFGATFVK
-129 FVGLGLKK
+129 FVGLGLKQL
-137 MLDMGYLNIPMFSP
+137 LDMERLNVPMFSS
-151 VAAIICV
+151 VAAIICI

-185 KATNKREKEPRGSW
+185 KATNEREKEPRGSW
-199 IFGIAGIVTLGA
+199 IFGIAGVVALCT
-211 GYVIAV
+211 GYALAV
-217 RINASINAV
+217 RMKVSMDAV
-226 NSFMLAVILVV
+226 TSFMLAVVLVV

-262 YKRNHFISVSGML
+262 YKRNHFISVSGMI

-311 TIKLYNPYDVVMTK
+311 TLKLYNPYDVVMTK
-325 ETPIS
+325 KTPIS
-330 HADKMTIQS
+330 HSDKMMIQS
-339 KAKDHHVTVGKYVN
+339 KAKDNHVTVGKYVN
-353 MTMTQPI
+353 MMMTEPI
-360 YGNFSGSTYSVSKA
+360 YGNFSGSTYSVSKTV
-374 FDKSAANQLFA
+374 DMSTENQLFA

-409 SSKGGYDKKRLT
+409 SSKGGYDKNRLT
-421 IKGKTYKVRHLDGF
+421 IKGKTYKVRHIDSF

-441 QRTVF
+441 QRTIF
-446 KPIFVFAKN
+446 KPIFVFAKD
-455 KQVCEQISGKW
+455 KTVCEQISGKW

-484 TAGLENKFTT
+484 TAGLENKFMT
-494 VVKKKNSQD
+494 VVKKKNSQGT
-503 PYPYMDSFSDRPSV
+503 YMDSFADRPTI
-517 SEIFNHLFGGLLF
+517 SEISNQMYGGLLF

-616 NLLLIKF
+616 KLLIVKF
-623 GIVSVAVTFLGY
+623 GIISLAVTFLGY

-640 LTANVYENIVNR
+640 LTTNVYENIVNR

>member
-9 QTISK
+9 QTIGK

-46 KQNYGAGL
+46 KQNYGSGL

-60 GLVFTLT
+60 GLVFTLA

-72 MIYINGM
+72 MIYINGI
-79 VSRHRNHELGL
+79 VSRRRNHELGL

-99 DLGRMIFFIDAIM
+99 DLGKMIFFIDAIM

-119 GLMFGATFIK
+119 GLVFGATFVK

-137 MLDMGYLNIPMFSP
+137 LLDMGRFDIPVFSS
-151 VAAIICV
+151 VAAIICI

-185 KATNKREKEPRGSW
+185 KAANKREKEPRGSW
-199 IFGIAGIVTLGA
+199 IFGIVGVIALGS
-211 GYVIAV
+211 GYAIAV
-217 RINASINAV
+217 RMKASMDAV
-226 NSFMLAVILVV
+226 TSFMLAVILVV

-262 YKRNHFISVSGML
+262 YKRNHFISVSGMI

-289 LLLTTALVAI
+289 LLLTTVLVAI
-299 VMTGT
+299 VTTGT

-311 TIKLYNPYDVVMTK
+311 TVRLYNPYDVVMTK
-325 ETPIS
+325 KTPIS

-339 KAKDHHVTVGKYVN
+339 KARDNHVTVGKYVN
-353 MTMTQPI
+353 MTMTGPI
-360 YGNFSGSTYSVSKA
+360 YGNFSGSAYSVSKTV
-374 FDKSAANQLFA
+374 DMSTENQLFA

-397 NVHLAKDEILMY
+397 NVHLAKDEILMC
-409 SSKGGYDKKRLT
+409 SSKGGYDKNRLT
-421 IKGKTYKVRHLDGF
+421 IKGKTYKVRHIDSF

-441 QRTVF
+441 QRTIF
-446 KPIFVFAKN
+446 KPIFVFAKD
-455 KQVCEQISGKW
+455 KTVCEQISGKW

-471 YDISGKKSDLKKY
+471 YDISGKKSDLKRY
-484 TAGLENKFTT
+484 AAGLGDKFTA
-494 VVKKKNSQD
+494 VVKKNSQE
-503 PYPYMDSFSDRPSV
+503 PYMDSFTDRPSV
-517 SEIFNHLFGGLLF
+517 SDLFNQLFGGLLF

-606 KVLVLLSMYD
+606 KMLVFLSMYD
-616 NLLLIKF
+616 KLLLVKF
-623 GIVSVAVTFLGY
+623 GIVSLAVTFLGY

-640 LTANVYENIVNR
+640 LTTNVYESIVNR

>member
-14 NLQLYLPFLLANA
+14 NLQIYLPFLLANA

-33 YIFFSMTTNKSLE
+33 YIFLSMTTNKSLE
-46 KQNYGAGL
+46 KQNYGSGL

-60 GLVFTLT
+60 GLVFTLA

-72 MIYINGM
+72 MIYINGI
-79 VSRHRNHELGL
+79 VSRRRNHELGL

-99 DLGRMIFFIDAIM
+99 DLGKMIFFIDAIM

-119 GLMFGATFIK
+119 GLVFGATFVK

-137 MLDMGYLNIPMFSP
+137 LLDMERLNVPMFSS
-151 VAAIICV
+151 VAAVICI

-185 KATNKREKEPRGSW
+185 KATNEREKEPRGSW
-199 IFGIAGIVTLGA
+199 IFGMAGVVALCT
-211 GYVIAV
+211 GYAIAV
-217 RINASINAV
+217 RMKVSMDV
-226 NSFMLAVILVV
+226 VTSFMLAVVLVV

-262 YKRNHFISVSGML
+262 YKRNHFISVSGMI

-289 LLLTTALVAI
+289 LLLTTALVA
-299 VMTGT
+299 VVTTGT

-311 TIKLYNPYDVVMTK
+311 TVKLYNPYDVVMTK
-325 ETPIS
+325 KTPIS
-330 HADKMTIQS
+330 HADKMMIQS
-339 KAKDHHVTVGKYVN
+339 RAKDNHVTVGKYVN
-353 MTMTQPI
+353 MMMTEPI
-360 YGNFSGSTYSVSKA
+360 YGNFSGSAYSVSKTV
-374 FDKSAANQLFA
+374 DTSTENQLFA

-397 NVHLAKDEILMY
+397 NVHLAKDEILMC
-409 SSKGGYDKKRLT
+409 SSKGGYDKNRLT
-421 IKGKTYKVRHLDGF
+421 IKGKTYKVRHIDSF
-435 DFYFDY
+435 DFYFNY
-441 QRTVF
+441 QRTIF
-446 KPIFVFAKN
+446 KPIFVFAKD
-455 KQVCEQISGKW
+455 KTVCEQISGKW

-484 TAGLENKFTT
+484 TAGLENKFMTI
-494 VVKKKNSQD
+494 VKKKNSQGT
-503 PYPYMDSFSDRPSV
+503 YMDSFADRLSV
-517 SEIFNHLFGGLLF
+517 SEIFNQMYGGLLF

-606 KVLVLLSMYD
+606 KMLVLLAMYD
-616 NLLLIKF
+616 KLLLVKF
-623 GIVSVAVTFLGY
+623 GIVSLAVTFLGY

-640 LTANVYENIVNR
+640 LTTNVYENIVNR